1 MRQSKLIRAAQSL
14 SNASTVAE
22 KRVGTEAPLSNN
34 TRACQRTVLSTCI
47 AAAIASSAL
56 PTYAQGQ
63 DEILEE
69 VIVTATGY
77 RKSIIDS
84 IDAKRY
90 SSSVVETISAEDIGK
105 LPDSSIADSIARL
118 PGLAAQRLDGRAS
131 SISVRGFNEDFS
143 TTTFNGRE
151 QVSIDDN
158 RGVQFDVYPS
168 EIMSGVTVYKTPN
181 ASIVNQGIAGTID
194 LQTVRPLD
202 VEDRVLQLNVSV
214 EQNDLDKLNADGED
228 TGYRGTLSFVDKY
241 ADDTLG
247 VALAIA
253 TLESPNQEE
262 RWNAWG
268 YAGDDQ
274 GNSILGGA
282 KPFVRSSNLQRDTVM
297 AVVEWAPNDRISLTA
312 DALHIDFLDEK
323 ILRGIEIP
331 GAFGGGFGVSA
342 DTGAASNGF
351 VTSGTFNNVQGVI
364 RNDFEQR
371 DATLQNFGLNLKYAI
386 NDTVT
391 LELDASSSEAD
402 RTVNSLESYSG
413 TGRGTGVGASDNI
426 GFSQNDQFGVNFT
439 SNLNYADPN
448 LIQLGGP
455 LSWGNGSTVASN
467 GQDGFINI
475 PEIDDELSAFKA
487 VVSKS
492 FDEGFLT
499 NVSAGVNYADRTKS
513 KQDNGFFLTLNEFPD
528 RIGVPEQFRVADT
541 SLEFLGLGSI
551 QSYDSFALLNSG
563 AYTLTS
569 ENLTSNNRAIN
580 TWSVTEKV
588 TTAFVKGD
596 FETEIGG
603 KLVSGNLGFQYV
615 ETDQSSVGNA
625 VTNVDGFVNTQR
637 ATGGA
642 KFSDVLPSLNLS
654 VALSDNQKLR
664 FGLARTLSRS
674 RMDRINASFGFTF
687 DAVANAAGAPAFGA
701 EGGNPELRPNEADQ
715 VDLSYEYY
723 FSDDGYV
730 SLAYF
735 YKDLRTWQ
743 EQVITPRDFTGVQAP
758 GFNGVVN
765 STQGFL
771 KAWTDTTTGSIDGFE
786 VTGVLPGRVI
796 TPALDGFGLSVSGS
810 FLDSSLDSAS
820 DNSPIVVPGLSEEI
834 VNATLFYEKDGFQ
847 ARVSV
852 RDRADFLGERFG
864 TSFSREFVT
873 VVGATLWDAQV
884 SYDFGDAGYES
895 LDGLAISLQAQNLSD
910 EPYITVNG
918 NGNVQDFQRFGRTFL
933 LNARYKF

>member
-1 MRQSKLIRAAQSL
+1 MTKSKFNRATQ
-14 SNASTVAE
+14 
-22 KRVGTEAPLSNN
+22 KRVVGPLSEN
-34 TRACQRTVLSTCI
+34 TIAFRRTVLSTCV
-47 AAAIASSAL
+47 AAAIASSAA
-56 PTYAQGQ
+56 PTYAQVE
-63 DEILEE
+63 DAVLEE
-69 VIVTATGY
+69 VVVTATGY

-90 SSSVVETISAEDIGK
+90 SSSVVESISAEDIGK

-181 ASIVNQGIAGTID
+181 SSIINQGIAGTID

-202 VEDRVLQLNVSV
+202 IDERVLQLNVSV
-214 EQNDLDKLNADGED
+214 EQNDLSKLNADGED
-228 TGYRGTLSFVDKY
+228 TGYRGTLSFVDKF

-268 YAGDDQ
+268 YAGDGQ
-274 GNSILGGA
+274 GNSVLGGA

-297 AVVEWAPNDRISLTA
+297 AVVEYAPNDRLRLTA

-331 GAFGGGFGVSA
+331 GAFGGGFGVSTDVA
-342 DTGAASNGF
+342 TAANGF

-371 DATLQNFGLNLKYAI
+371 DAKLTNFGLNLQYAI

-391 LELDASSSEAD
+391 LELDASSSKAD

-426 GFSQNDQFGVNFT
+426 GFSQNGDQFGVNFD

-487 VVSKS
+487 VVSKN
-492 FDEGFLT
+492 FDQGFFNSVT
-499 NVSAGVNYADRTKS
+499 AGVNYADRTKS
-513 KQDNGFFLTLNEFPD
+513 KQDNGFFLTLKEFPD

-541 SLEFLGLGSI
+541 SLDFLGLGSI

-563 AYTLTS
+563 AYTLTD
-569 ENLTSNNRAIN
+569 ENQTSNNRAIN
-580 TWSVTEKV
+580 TWSVTEKI
-588 TTAFVKGD
+588 TTVFVKGD
-596 FETEIGG
+596 FETELGG
-603 KLVSGNLGFQYV
+603 KLVTGNVGVQYV
-615 ETDQSSVGNA
+615 DSDQSSIGNA
-625 VTNVDGFVNTQR
+625 VTNVDGFVNAQR
-637 ATGGA
+637 VTGGA

-654 VALSDNQKLR
+654 IGLTDNQKLR

-674 RMDRINASFGFTF
+674 RMDRINAGFGFTF
-687 DAVANAAGAPAFGA
+687 DAVANAAGAPPFGA
-701 EGGNPELRPNEADQ
+701 TGGNPELRPNEADQ
-715 VDLSYEYY
+715 VDFSYEYY

-730 SLAYF
+730 SAAYF

-743 EQVITPRDFTGVQAP
+743 EQVVTPRDFTGVQAP
-758 GFNGVVN
+758 GFAGTVN

-771 KAWTDTTTGSIDGFE
+771 TAWTDTTTGSIDGFE
-786 VTGVLPGRVI
+786 VTGVLPGRLISPV
-796 TPALDGFGLSVSGS
+796 LDGFGISVSGS

-820 DNSPIVVPGLSEEI
+820 DNSPIVVPGLSEQI
-834 VNATLFYEKDGFQ
+834 VNATVFYEKSGFQ

-852 RDRADFLGERFG
+852 RDRDDFLGERFG
-864 TSFSREFVT
+864 TSFTRNFTT
-873 VVGATLWDAQV
+873 VIGATLWDAQV
-884 SYDFGDAGYES
+884 SYDFGEAGFES
-895 LDGLAISLQAQNLSD
+895 LDGLAVSFQAQNLSD
-910 EPYITVNG
+910 EPYITVDG
-918 NGNVQDFQRFGRTFL
+918 SGNVQDYQRFGRTFL